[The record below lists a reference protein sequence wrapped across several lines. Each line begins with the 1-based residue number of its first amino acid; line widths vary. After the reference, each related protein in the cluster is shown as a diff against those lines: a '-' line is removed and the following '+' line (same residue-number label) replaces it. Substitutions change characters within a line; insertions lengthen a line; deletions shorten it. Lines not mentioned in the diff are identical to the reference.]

1 MNHSGSSFFNNYAQQ
16 HQHHM
21 HHQALNTHLNMSMG
35 LSDLS
40 LGNGHALNGLGNNN
54 MSTCSTPA
62 VMGKMELPLHSLM
75 QGQNALMN
83 GGLSTPSD
91 LSDPSSYQHHHHNQ
105 YLDHNDQYNS
115 VSSPESS
122 ADAYSPTLQ
131 QQYLPEQH
139 YLSANEYSSAFQT
152 QQGYQAA
159 FALIQQQHAQVHT
172 TQSSQPSDL
181 TSSSPVLSQSQIF
194 HKQIQQEHHRFQQEQ
209 HKFLPDA
216 LMTSNLGGTTSSA
229 PSAVPSMHT
238 NHSQI
243 PTPTSANPLSAS
255 LSAMSSLLGHDH
267 HHHHHHN
274 HHHQQQEC
282 GSMEDK
288 AHHHLSSVVELVAAS
303 EL

>member
-1 MNHSGSSFFNNYAQQ
+1 MNHSGSGFFNNYSQH

-40 LGNGHALNGLGNNN
+40 LGNGHTLNGLNNSN
-54 MSTCSTPA
+54 MSTCSTPT

-75 QGQNALMN
+75 HGQNALMN

-91 LSDPSSYQHHHHNQ
+91 LSDPSSYHHHHHNQ

-122 ADAYSPTLQ
+122 SDAYSPTLQ
-131 QQYLPEQH
+131 QQYLPEQQ

-159 FALIQQQHAQVHT
+159 FALIQQQHAQIPT

-181 TSSSPVLSQSQIF
+181 TSSPVLSQSQIF

-216 LMTSNLGGTTSSA
+216 LMTSNLGGATSSA
-229 PSAVPSMHT
+229 PSAVPSMTSHHT
-238 NHSQI
+238 IHSQI
-243 PTPTSANPLSAS
+243 PTPTSATPLSAS

-267 HHHHHHN
+267 HNHHN
-274 HHHQQQEC
+274 HQQQDC
-282 GSMEDK
+282 GSMGDN